1 MQENSMSR
9 TILKTLT
16 LAAGM
21 ALLAL
26 PTFAAEIE
34 IKMMNKGTDG
44 QPMVFE
50 PAAVKAAPGDT
61 IKFVVVDKG
70 HDAASI
76 PGLLPAGVAD
86 VKGKISQD
94 LTVTVDQPGAYV
106 FKCTPHFGMGMVA
119 LIVVGDAPANLDAIK
134 AAKMPKK
141 AKDRLDAEI
150 AKLGL

>member
-1 MQENSMSR
+1 MKR
-9 TILKTLT
+9 TILKSAI
-16 LAAGM
+16 LAAGLS
-21 ALLAL
+21 LLAL
-26 PTFAAEIE
+26 PALAAEIE

-44 QPMVFE
+44 QAMVFE

-61 IKFVVVDKG
+61 IKFVAVDKG

-76 PGLLPAGVAD
+76 PGLVPDGVAAI
-86 VKGKISQD
+86 KGKMSQD

-119 LIVVGDAPANLDAIK
+119 LVVVGDASANLDAVK

-150 AKLGL
+150 ANLGL

>member
-1 MQENSMSR
+1 MTKIR
-9 TILKTLT
+9 FTPFV

-21 ALLAL
+21 SLLAL
-26 PTFAAEIE
+26 PALSAEIE

-44 QPMVFE
+44 QAMVFE

-61 IKFVVVDKG
+61 IKFVAVDKG
-70 HDAASI
+70 HDAASL
-76 PGLLPAGVAD
+76 PGLVPDGVAAI
-86 VKGKISQD
+86 KGKMSQD
-94 LTVTVDQPGAYV
+94 LSVTVDQPGAYV

-119 LIVVGDAPANLDAIK
+119 LVVVGDAPANLDAVK

-150 AKLGL
+150 ANLGL